1 MAARLASM
9 LPRPPR
15 GSSAASSAARSAAA
29 AGSVLVRGSCPIAAC
44 LLLRSFAGDASS
56 EHDAPRPFTSG
67 QHGTKVT
74 VTAEEAFEVEEK
86 DLALFE
92 AMRALYE
99 RWREH
104 FKDERDCGEMIRRW
118 SKFEENVRPV
128 HEVNNSNLPCKLKR
142 NEYANGNIEELTDHD
157 TFSLS
162 EEDITWN
169 DEDLEEGESG
179 HYIGPYCNVVVEDEF
194 VATEED
200 MASSE
205 AMWALYERWCEH
217 FKEERDRDEMV
228 RLFPKFEETVRQV
241 HEVNNSN
248 LPYKLEISQ
257 YADMKILERA
267 NMCRLTE
274 EDFAVYKAQGL
285 VDESHLE
292 FDIDNTT
299 NPDTLIQN

>member
-1 MAARLASM
+1 
-9 LPRPPR
+9 
-15 GSSAASSAARSAAA
+15 SSAASSAARSAAA

-44 LLLRSFAGDASS
+44 LLLSSFAGDASS
-56 EHDAPRPFTSG
+56 EHDAPRPFTSAG
-67 QHGTKVT
+67 QHGTK

-104 FKDERDCGEMIRRW
+104 FKDERDCGEMIRCW
-118 SKFEENVRPV
+118 SKFEEIRRM
-128 HEVNNSNLPCKLKR
+128 HKVNNSNLPCKLKR
-142 NEYANGNIEELTDHD
+142 NEYADGKMEELTDHD
-157 TFSLS
+157 TFSFS

-169 DEDLEEGESG
+169 EDLEGGESG
-179 HYIGPYCNVVVEDEF
+179 QYSPYCNVVVEDEF
-194 VATEED
+194 IATEED
-200 MASSE
+200 MASFE

-217 FKEERDRDEMV
+217 FKEERDHDEMV

-248 LPYKLEISQ
+248 LPYRLEISK
-257 YADMKILERA
+257 YADMKILEHT
-267 NMCRLTE
+267 NKCRLTE
-274 EDFAVYKAQGL
+274 EHFAVYKAQGL

-292 FDIDNTT
+292 
-299 NPDTLIQN
+299 